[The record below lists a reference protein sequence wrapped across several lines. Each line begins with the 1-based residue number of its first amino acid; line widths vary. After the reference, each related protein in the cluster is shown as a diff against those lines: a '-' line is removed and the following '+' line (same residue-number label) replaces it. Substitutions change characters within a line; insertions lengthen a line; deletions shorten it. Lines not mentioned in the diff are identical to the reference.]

1 MQKRI
6 GKQTVRLS
14 EGVAIL
20 SAASTVGPKEAEG
33 PLGKYFDQKIEDA
46 FFGEKSWELAESK
59 FVEKNMELAI
69 QKANRKAR
77 EIDYILCGDLL
88 NQCTGSTFGIK
99 KLGIPFLGLFG
110 ACSTMGEAMSLGAM
124 LIDGGFANYVL
135 AGASSHFCA
144 AEKQFRFPLPLGT
157 QRPPTSTW
165 TVTGDG
171 AVVLG
176 RKGNVPKITEI
187 TTGKIIDMGVTDANH
202 MGAAMAPA
210 AAELMKAHF
219 ADTGRTPQ
227 DYDVIATGD
236 LGHIG
241 RKLAAEL
248 LAKEGYKMDS
258 RFTDCGIEI
267 FDAEKQ
273 DTHAGGS
280 GCACSAVTF
289 CGYFYPK
296 LLSGEI
302 RRMLFIPTGALMSP
316 TSSQQGQSI
325 PGIAHG
331 LVIEGCK
338 REAE

>member
-1 MQKRI
+1 MSKKI

-14 EGVAIL
+14 QGVVIL
-20 SAASTVGPKEAEG
+20 SAASTVGPKEGEG
-33 PLGKYFDQKIEDA
+33 PLKNCFDTIAGDA

-69 QKANRKAR
+69 QKANLKAKD
-77 EIDYILCGDLL
+77 IDYVLCGDLL
-88 NQCTGSTFGIK
+88 NQCTASCFGIK
-99 KLGIPFLGLFG
+99 HLEIPFFGLFG
-110 ACSTMGEAMSLGAM
+110 ACSTMGESMSLGAM
-124 LIDGGFANYVL
+124 LIDGGFAHHVL

-157 QRPPTSTW
+157 QRPPTATW

-171 AVVLG
+171 AVVLA
-176 RKGNVPKITEI
+176 RKGDAPKIVEI
-187 TTGKIIDMGVTDANH
+187 TTGKIVDMGVTDANN

-210 AAELMKAHF
+210 AAELLKTHF
-219 ADTGRTPQ
+219 QDTGRTPQ

-236 LGHIG
+236 LGTVG
-241 RKLAAEL
+241 RQLVVEL
-248 LAKEGYKMDS
+248 LAKEGYEMD
-258 RFTDCGIEI
+258 RRYTDCGIEI
-267 FDAEKQ
+267 YDAKVQ

-302 RRMLFIPTGALMSP
+302 GRMLFIPTGALMSP
-316 TSSQQGQSI
+316 TSSQQGQPI

-338 REAE
+338 REAK